1 MRLLFTLLFSSLTF
15 AQISAI
21 KIEIDSVKYIDSI
34 PSERTFTI
42 NYHIENLT
50 DNEISFFLNPKSI
63 IPNSRA
69 SMSRKVI
76 YNIYQYN
83 EKLNLDDIFT
93 DRRKLDFGKQ
103 IQYAKTEEERRSL
116 MNDYLKKDLEIDFDS
131 LMKYKKNETGINKYF
146 SKSES
151 ISIMKSIIK
160 LKPKESKFY
169 SAEVI
174 WDKKRYFKIDDNEF
188 YLNEDMP
195 HFIELTINLMKEEFK
210 DKIINEEFEKIIIN
224 PNFISGWFISNKVEI
239 NFKE

>member
-1 MRLLFTLLFSSLTF
+1 VYKR
-15 AQISAI
+15 Q
-21 KIEIDSVKYIDSI
+21 
-34 PSERTFTI
+34 
-42 NYHIENLT
+42 
-50 DNEISFFLNPKSI
+50 
-63 IPNSRA
+63 
-69 SMSRKVI
+69 
-76 YNIYQYN
+76 
-83 EKLNLDDIFT
+83 